1 MGCVAIMTGF
11 PMGFR
16 SGSSCYVKLND
27 DGHATVV
34 TGIVDNGQGND
45 SMAVQIAAEVLGI
58 PMEDINLVSADT
70 EVTNLDP
77 GHTRRQL
84 PLQEAM
90 Q

>member
-34 TGIVDNGQGND
+34 TGIVDNGFGRVMTPWQFK
-45 SMAVQIAAEVLGI
+45 SSLRF
-58 PMEDINLVSADT
+58 SAF
-70 EVTNLDP
+70 P
-77 GHTRRQL
+77 WRI
-84 PLQEAM
+84 
-90 Q
+90 